1 MCMSNLYVVEFDNGD
16 KMTGSISQVYAA
28 QEVNGCA
35 VTLHPYIEVRKAPA
49 PIAQD
54 DGTMTGY
61 ALFVPALPYTG
72 EWRQITGTYQRMLDA
87 FNARNKLLEFDEVD
101 FFRAY
106 QRTLTDTLAGL
117 NRKATPPHYQSKN
130 NTKERIK

>member
-54 DGTMTGY
+54 DGTMTVTRC
-61 ALFVPALPYTG
+61 LFRRCRIRESGGRLPG
-72 EWRQITGTYQRMLDA
+72 HISGC
-87 FNARNKLLEFDEVD
+87 
-101 FFRAY
+101 
-106 QRTLTDTLAGL
+106 LTRLTHV
-117 NRKATPPHYQSKN
+117 TSC
-130 NTKERIK
+130 

>member
-87 FNARNKLLEFDEVD
+87 FNARNKLLEFDEVEYCVKYSCRGC
-101 FFRAY
+101 FICWSFCSCWLLR
-106 QRTLTDTLAGL
+106 LSLA
-117 NRKATPPHYQSKN
+117 
-130 NTKERIK
+130 

>member
-16 KMTGSISQVYAA
+16 KMTGSISQV
-28 QEVNGCA
+28 
-35 VTLHPYIEVRKAPA
+35 
-49 PIAQD
+49 
-54 DGTMTGY
+54 Y

-106 QRTLTDTLAGL
+106 QRTF
-117 NRKATPPHYQSKN
+117 
-130 NTKERIK
+130 

>member
-1 MCMSNLYVVEFDNGD
+1 MYMYNLYVAEFDNGD

-35 VTLHPYIEVRKAPA
+35 VVFRPYTEVRKAPA
-49 PIAQD
+49 PIAMD
-54 DGTMTGY
+54 NGTMTGY

-72 EWRQITGTYQRMLDA
+72 EWRQISGTYQRPLDA
-87 FNARNKLLEFDEVD
+87 FNARDRLLEFDEVE

-106 QRTLTDTLAGL
+106 QRTF
-117 NRKATPPHYQSKN
+117 
-130 NTKERIK
+130 